1 MTTASKLLQAN
12 LNRVFN
18 EHDPVRRKQ
27 AIHELYAPD
36 AIFYED
42 QGKFPGME
50 AIVGAVTEL
59 LGALPPKLTF
69 VLQAVAENH
78 DMGKLLWK
86 GQLPDGT
93 IVVTGTDVARVE
105 GGRIRALYVFVDKP
119 A

>member
-1 MTTASKLLQAN
+1 MTTASQVLQAN
-12 LNRVFN
+12 LKRVFN
-18 EHDPVRRKQ
+18 EHDALRRKQ

-36 AIFYED
+36 AILYED
-42 QGKFPGME
+42 EGKFSGTE
-50 AIVGAVTEL
+50 AIVGAVTQL
-59 LGALPPKLTF
+59 LGVLPPKLTF
-69 VLQAVAENH
+69 VLAAVAENH

-93 IVVTGTDVARVE
+93 VVVTGTDVAHVE